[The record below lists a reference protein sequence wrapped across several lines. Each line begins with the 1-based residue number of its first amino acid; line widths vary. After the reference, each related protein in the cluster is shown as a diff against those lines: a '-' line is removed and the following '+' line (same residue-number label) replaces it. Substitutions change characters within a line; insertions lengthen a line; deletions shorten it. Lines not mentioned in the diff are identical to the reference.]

1 MRSLKEPLME
11 NGLLVQF
18 KDLGAIAVL
27 ALAAL
32 GSGAGAGIAGM
43 AAIGAWK
50 KNFSQNKSAS
60 FLLVALVAAPLTQTI
75 YGYIVMNK
83 VIELAAKGQYLW
95 GVGIFAG
102 LAIGLSAYWQGKCA
116 AVACDAMGETGKGF
130 GNYIA
135 VLGMT
140 ETVALLVMVFS
151 LVFLGRLAG
160 V

>member
-1 MRSLKEPLME
+1 ME
-11 NGLLVQF
+11 ANVLTQF
-18 KDLGAIAVL
+18 RDLGAVLVL
-27 ALAAL
+27 ALAAC

-50 KNFSQNKSAS
+50 KNFSQNKTAS

-75 YGYIVMNK
+75 YGFIVMNK
-83 VIELAAKGQYLW
+83 VLELAGQGQYLW
-95 GVGIFAG
+95 GLGAFCG
-102 LAIGLSAYWQGKCA
+102 LAIGLSAYWQGRCA

-130 GNYIA
+130 GNYLA

-151 LVFLGRLAG
+151 LLALAKLGGA
-160 V
+160 

>member
-1 MRSLKEPLME
+1 MEQNILM
-11 NGLLVQF
+11 QF
-18 KDLGAIAVL
+18 KDLGAIMVL

-32 GSGAGAGIAGM
+32 GSGSGAGIAGM

-50 KNFSQNKSAS
+50 KNFSQNKAAS
-60 FLLVALVAAPLTQTI
+60 FLLVALTAAPLTQTI
-75 YGYIVMNK
+75 YGFIVMNRM
-83 VIELAAKGQYLW
+83 LSLTLKGQYLW
-95 GVGIFAG
+95 GVGLFAG
-102 LAIGLSAYWQGKCA
+102 AAIGLSAYWQGKCA

-130 GNYIA
+130 GNYLV

-151 LVFLGRLAG
+151 IVFLGKLAG

>member
-1 MRSLKEPLME
+1 ME

-27 ALAAL
+27 ALAAV

-60 FLLVALVAAPLTQTI
+60 FLLVALTAAPLTQTI

-83 VIELAAKGQYLW
+83 MVELANKGQYLW
-95 GVGIFAG
+95 GVGVFAG
-102 LAIGLSAYWQGKCA
+102 IAIGFSAYWQGKCA
-116 AVACDAMGETGKGF
+116 AAACDAMGETGKGF

-135 VLGMT
+135 ILGMT

-151 LVFLGRLAG
+151 IVFMGRLS
-160 V
+160 

>member
-1 MRSLKEPLME
+1 ME
-11 NGLLVQF
+11 SGLLVQF

-27 ALAAL
+27 ALAAV

-60 FLLVALVAAPLTQTI
+60 FLLVALTAAPLTQTI

-83 VIELAAKGQYLW
+83 MVELANKGQYLW

-102 LAIGLSAYWQGKCA
+102 AAIGFSAYWQGKCA
-116 AVACDAMGETGKGF
+116 AAACDAMGETGKGF

-151 LVFLGRLAG
+151 IVFMGRLS
-160 V
+160 